1 VILAAKGMG
10 AATPT
15 FISTKPN
22 IMAVYPFKQ
31 AGIIEADVYRILDE
45 AGLRLPSNLQRSS
58 QRTKHRQ
65 AVERSLK

>member
-22 IMAVYPFKQ
+22 ITAVYPFKQ

-45 AGLRLPSNLQRSS
+45 AGLGLPSNLICSAPH
-58 QRTKHRQ
+58 K
-65 AVERSLK
+65 ERSIGKP